1 MHSLLYVGTISSSSY
16 IEACFIYLE
25 NIKAYEKFRSGR
37 LFEFILESS
46 EYNYV
51 KPKYNHIYDQVL

>member
-16 IEACFIYLE
+16 VAACFIYLA

-46 EYNYV
+46 EYNC
-51 KPKYNHIYDQVL
+51 QA